1 MRNIKEENTMKRTVV
16 LELVRRIIIRNPLKL
31 IFILSFST
39 FALLLRPY
47 FDLISLLK
55 MSLLLAMLLI
65 CAIIILTFI
74 VVCVVVCMRTLLDDW
89 KKEIKEIED
98 QQKDQF

>member
-1 MRNIKEENTMKRTVV
+1 MKRKVV

-31 IFILSFST
+31 IFILSFSM

-55 MSLLLAMLLI
+55 MSLLLAMLLNSFL
-65 CAIIILTFI
+65 CAILSTNCIDCRFFYA
-74 VVCVVVCMRTLLDDW
+74 VRESV
-89 KKEIKEIED
+89 
-98 QQKDQF
+98 